1 MTKAVG
7 PFRDSWAHSWFPGH
21 RTNVPAEPPLIRPDY
36 DISSLEI
43 EKCEKLT
50 IESGKIS

>member
-1 MTKAVG
+1 MAKAVG
-7 PFRDSWAHSWFPGH
+7 PFRDSRAHSWFSGP
-21 RTNVPAEPPLIRPDY
+21 RTDVPAEPPLIRPGY
-36 DISSLEI
+36 DISSPEI